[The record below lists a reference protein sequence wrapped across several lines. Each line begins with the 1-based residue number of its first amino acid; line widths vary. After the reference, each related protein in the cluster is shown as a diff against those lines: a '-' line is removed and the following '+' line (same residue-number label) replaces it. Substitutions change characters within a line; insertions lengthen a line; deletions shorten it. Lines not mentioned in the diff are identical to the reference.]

1 MAGNVSNQ
9 TSSIPSERKIGVSL
23 RSVVELAQNG
33 DPEAFAQLYSTYK
46 PQVLALCVRMTK
58 NRWDSEDLA
67 QDIFL
72 QVFRKIS
79 SFRGDAVF
87 GTWLYAVAR
96 NLILMHIRKR
106 SVETISGDIS
116 DFENDAR
123 ACLPL
128 LYCKAATAPL
138 HRLALKRAVSML
150 PPHRRAIFVL
160 HDIEGLN
167 HREVS
172 GRLGV
177 ETGTSKS
184 QLHHAHV
191 ALRAEVWH
199 QPVSNRYVSS
209 SGSFGYG
216 PEA

>member
-9 TSSIPSERKIGVSL
+9 TSSRTGEREIGASL
-23 RSVVELAQNG
+23 RSAVELAQNG
-33 DPEAFAQLYSTYK
+33 DPEAFAQLYSAYK
-46 PQVLALCVRMTK
+46 PQVLALCMRMTK
-58 NRWDSEDLA
+58 NSWDSEDLT
-67 QDIFL
+67 QDIFM

-79 SFRGDAVF
+79 SYRGDAVF

-106 SVETISGDIS
+106 SIETVSGDIS

-128 LYCKAATAPL
+128 HYCKLATGPL
-138 HRLALKRAVSML
+138 RQLALKRAVSTL
-150 PPHRRAIFVL
+150 PRHRRAIFIL

-172 GRLGV
+172 GRLGI

-191 ALRAEVWH
+191 ALREEVWS
-199 QPVSNRYVSS
+199 QPVSNKYVST